1 MQSCRFLAIVTAVGL
16 AACTGTGQPNSP
28 ASDFAH
34 YRSLPNYRAMAVSG
48 GVLTDPSYASGWS
61 SAATSIDDAIE
72 VAMRECQAR
81 RQPSTHPPCELYAL
95 GNLVVAG
102 ADAATLARA
111 ECIYILDPT
120 ATSLTGP
127 YADACGMVARRAV
140 PAMAGSGAKLN
151 ASEIASGI
159 IANTLAV
166 DGAAFIFL
174 APDGSAR
181 LRSADPVYG
190 PDQGSWRLRPDGALC
205 LQWQRARAG
214 QERCHELSQNGTAYA
229 LGDLPF
235 TVIDGNPFR
244 L

>member
-34 YRSLPNYRAMAVSG
+34 YRSLPNYRALAVSG
-48 GVLTDPSYASGWS
+48 GVLTNPSYASGWS
-61 SAATSIDDAIE
+61 SAAISTENAAE
-72 VAMRECQAR
+72 VAMRECEAR
-81 RQPSTHPPCELYAL
+81 RQPSTHPPCELYAM

-111 ECIYILDPT
+111 ECVYILDPT

-127 YADACGMVARRAV
+127 YADACGAVARKMP
-140 PAMAGSGAKLN
+140 PATPGTGARMN
-151 ASEIASGI
+151 ASEVEDGI
-159 IANTLAV
+159 IGHTLAV
-166 DGAAFIFL
+166 EGAAFIFL
-174 APDGSAR
+174 APGGSAR

-190 PDQGSWRLRPDGALC
+190 PDRGSWRLQPDGALC
-205 LQWQRARAG
+205 LQWHGAQAG
-214 QERCHELSQNGTAYA
+214 QERCHELSQTGTTYV

-235 TVIDGNPFR
+235 TVVDGNPFR